1 MAASQSTTGCSDI
14 EIVLNL
20 GQDEWGPFDLDMHIF
35 HYVFLITV
43 TIMKLRL
50 VFCVEAPWSA
60 LATLLQQPT
69 VSGPT
74 EVERERAGNLF
85 CQ

>member
-14 EIVLNL
+14 EIVLNW
-20 GQDEWGPFDLDMHIF
+20 GQAEWGPFDLDMHIF

-85 CQ
+85 SQ